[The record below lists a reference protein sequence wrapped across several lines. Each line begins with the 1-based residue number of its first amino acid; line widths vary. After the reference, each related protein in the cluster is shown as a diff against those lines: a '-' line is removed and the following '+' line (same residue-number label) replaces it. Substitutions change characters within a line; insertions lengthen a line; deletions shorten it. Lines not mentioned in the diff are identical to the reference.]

1 MSWESIASVLA
12 EYGQVGW
19 NYLSS
24 PVVLIQ
30 LAVIAVLFLLAW
42 MASRR
47 VEPQLLKWVD
57 GLDLSGMPLVQR
69 LVTEFSSRLE
79 LLFFV
84 VLLAVAYL
92 ISAATNWPEAL
103 PELAPETLPADVLPA
118 DAAAAAVAA
127 ASRVEGSYLFY
138 YAMVLAAAW
147 LAINVISHLSRS
159 RTIGLAF
166 ALIAWAY
173 VAAVVLGVADVATEI
188 LDAGFNIGT
197 FRLSLLSVLQV
208 VFLLGGLLWL
218 SAAVGNFLDRR
229 IQNIEDITPSLRVL
243 IGKILRIGLIVIA
256 AMIALSG
263 MGIDLTALT
272 IFSGAVGVGIGF
284 GLQKVVSNFISG
296 IIILMDH
303 SIKPGDTVTLGET
316 FGWIRELRAR
326 FVSVITRDGREFLIP
341 NEDFITTEVV
351 NWSFSDEYVRL
362 DVLFGVAYDSDPHE
376 VERIAIEAASSV
388 ERVQTPPPDF
398 GETTDFGE
406 IADPGKKQ
414 PKQPRAPV
422 CWLIG
427 FGESSLEFKLRFW
440 IEDPQEGTTN
450 IRGKVLLAVW
460 DAFRENGIRIP
471 YPHREIIM
479 RSRVPGDPEEDPA

>member
-1 MSWESIASVLA
+1 MDWAQITSILTG
-12 EYGQVGW
+12 YGQVAWG
-19 NYLSS
+19 YFSS
-24 PVVLIQ
+24 PAVLIQ
-30 LAVIAVLFLLAW
+30 LGVIGALFLLALVTSW
-42 MASRR
+42 R
-47 VEPQLLKWVD
+47 VEPRLLKWAE
-57 GLDLSGMPLVQR
+57 GYDLTGMPLLSRV
-69 LVTEFSSRLE
+69 LVEFLSRLE
-79 LLFFV
+79 WLFFV

-92 ISAATNWPEAL
+92 VTVALGWPPEA
-103 PELAPETLPADVLPA
+103 LPA
-118 DAAAAAVAA
+118 DAAPAITPTVDAVTA
-127 ASRVEGSYLFY
+127 ASRVEGGYLLY
-138 YAMVLAAAW
+138 SAMVLSAAW
-147 LAINVISHLSRS
+147 LVIHAVSHLSQS

-188 LDAGFNIGT
+188 LDAGFDIGT

-218 SAAVGNFLDRR
+218 SAVVGNFLDRR
-229 IQNIEDITPSLRVL
+229 IQKIEDMTPSLRVL
-243 IGKILRIGLIVIA
+243 IGKILRIALIVVA

-351 NWSFSDEYVRL
+351 NWSFSDKFVRL

-376 VERIAIEAASSV
+376 VERIAVAAAASVNRVV
-388 ERVQTPPPDF
+388 ERRPE
-398 GETTDFGE
+398 GR
-406 IADPGKKQ
+406 KH
-414 PKQPRAPV
+414 PRPPV
-422 CWLIG
+422 CWLTG
-427 FGESSLEFKLRFW
+427 FGESSLDFRLRFW
-440 IEDPQEGTTN
+440 IDDPQEGTTN

-460 DAFRENGIRIP
+460 DAFKENGIRIP

-479 RSRVPGDPEEDPA
+479 RSGIPAGSGEDPG

>member
-1 MSWESIASVLA
+1 MSWESIASALA
-12 EYGQVGW
+12 GYGLIAW

-24 PVVLIQ
+24 PAVLIQ
-30 LAVIAVLFLLAW
+30 FGVIAVLFLLAW

-69 LVTEFSSRLE
+69 LATEFSSRLE

-92 ISAATNWPEAL
+92 ISAATNWP
-103 PELAPETLPADVLPA
+103 PETLPADVLPS
-118 DAAAAAVAA
+118 DTAAAAAAEA
-127 ASRVEGSYLFY
+127 ASRVVGSYLFY

-166 ALIAWAY
+166 ALTAWAY

-243 IGKILRIGLIVIA
+243 IGKILRIALIVIA
-256 AMIALSG
+256 ATIALSG

-351 NWSFSDEYVRL
+351 NWSFSDQYVRL

-388 ERVQTPPPDF
+388 ERVEDRPPP
-398 GETTDFGE
+398 
-406 IADPGKKQ
+406 PGS
-414 PKQPRAPV
+414 KQPRPPV

-427 FGESSLEFKLRFW
+427 FGESALDFKLRFW
-440 IEDPQEGTTN
+440 ISDPQEGTTN

-471 YPHREIIM
+471 YPHREIIV
-479 RSRVPGDPEEDPA
+479 RSRVPGNPEEDPA

>member
-1 MSWESIASVLA
+1 MDWTQITAILASFGGNALA
-12 EYGQVGW
+12 WIVNLG
-19 NYLSS
+19 S

-30 LAVIAVLFLLAW
+30 LGVIGVLFLLAW
-42 MASRR
+42 LISLR
-47 VEPQLLKWVD
+47 VEPRLLKWADDV
-57 GLDLSGMPLVQR
+57 LDFTAMPLLSR
-69 LVTEFSSRLE
+69 LVIEFLNRLE
-79 LLFFV
+79 WLFFV
-84 VLLAVAYL
+84 ALLTVAYL
-92 ISAATNWPEAL
+92 VTVALGWP
-103 PELAPETLPADVLPA
+103 PETLPADVLPT
-118 DAAAAAVAA
+118 DAAAAA
-127 ASRVEGSYLFY
+127 ASRVEGSFLIYS
-138 YAMVLAAAW
+138 AMMLAAAW
-147 LAINVISHLSRS
+147 LVINAVSHLSRS
-159 RTIGLAF
+159 RTIGLTF
-166 ALIAWAY
+166 ALVAWAY

-188 LDAGFNIGT
+188 LDAGFDIGT

-218 SAAVGNFLDRR
+218 SAVVGNFLDRR
-229 IQNIEDITPSLRVL
+229 IQKIEDMTPSLRVL
-243 IGKILRIGLIVIA
+243 IGKILRIVLIVVA
-256 AMIALSG
+256 AMIALSS

-351 NWSFSDEYVRL
+351 NWSFSDQYVRL
-362 DVLFGVAYDSDPHE
+362 DVVFGVAYDSDPHE

-388 ERVQTPPPDF
+388 QRVQDRDPPR
-398 GETTDFGE
+398 GR
-406 IADPGKKQ
+406 
-414 PKQPRAPV
+414 KQPRRPV
-422 CWLIG
+422 CWLTG

-440 IEDPQEGTTN
+440 ISDPQEGTTN

-460 DAFRENGIRIP
+460 DAFNENGIRIP

-479 RSRVPGDPEEDPA
+479 RSPSGQVPDQDPS